1 VNVAVCPAVTVWL
14 VGCVVIVG
22 ATADAVPVPVSD
34 IVCGLFG
41 ALSVRVSAPVRVPA
55 AVGVNFTLI
64 VQLAPAA
71 TVLPQVPTPAN
82 PKSPLMLVVKVTVV
96 VVLLVAVTNCP
107 ALLVPTAWLPKV
119 NEVGDRLKPA
129 AEFTVSVAAL
139 LVALPV
145 ELLTTTLNCVPLSAL
160 VVAGVV

>member
-1 VNVAVCPAVTVWL
+1 
-14 VGCVVIVG
+14 
-22 ATADAVPVPVSD
+22 
-34 IVCGLFG
+34 
-41 ALSVRVSAPVRVPA
+41 
-55 AVGVNFTLI
+55 
-64 VQLAPAA
+64 
-71 TVLPQVPTPAN
+71 
-82 PKSPLMLVVKVTVV
+82 MLVVKVTVV

-139 LVALPV
+139 LATLPA
-145 ELLTTTLNCVPLSAL
+145 ELLTTTVNCTPLSEL